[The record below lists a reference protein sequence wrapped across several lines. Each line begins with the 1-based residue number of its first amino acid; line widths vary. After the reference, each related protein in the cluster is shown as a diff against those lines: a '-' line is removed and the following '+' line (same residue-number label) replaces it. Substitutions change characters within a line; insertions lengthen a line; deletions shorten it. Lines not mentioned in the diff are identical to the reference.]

1 VRPRA
6 LLLSTL
12 LSSILLAASS
22 GLAADGAAPDIREG
36 SYSFWDRVR
45 VPRSSVAKERL
56 RAAVRSRMPRDIPTD
71 ELPAFDALLALRA
84 ATMLELV
91 GGGASND
98 PEVLFFL
105 GDSLVVADRGREEE
119 GRRILS
125 RALEL
130 EPEGASAARAWFTVA
145 LASNRL
151 MDFARERAA
160 YDQALRLEW
169 DRNKRAQITA
179 NRGEA
184 CMSLGD
190 LAAARKDYL
199 AALDSTSDS
208 QTHALASWGLAVAYA
223 RDDDLPDAL
232 RYAWEASRVR
242 FADAQG
248 NPVSA
253 LELPHVYFN
262 PAHDVHYYRALG
274 AMAAAE
280 QSDDARVR
288 KMELEW
294 AVSQWHRYL
303 NGARERGDRWIA
315 NATYQLRWCERRL
328 EAMARNQRP
337 ARSPSRTKPR

>member
-1 VRPRA
+1 MRPTRGIAGAA
-6 LLLSTL
+6 LLALSAVAVPAAAAE
-12 LSSILLAASS
+12 SSA
-22 GLAADGAAPDIREG
+22 G
-36 SYSFWDRVR
+36 YSFWDRVR
-45 VPRSSVAKERL
+45 VPKLGVVKERL
-56 RAAVRSRMPRDIPTD
+56 KAAVRSRVPRDIPTD
-71 ELPAFDALLALRA
+71 ELPAFDSLLALRA

-91 GGGASND
+91 GGAVSDD
-98 PEVLFFL
+98 PELLFFL

-119 GRRILS
+119 GRKILR
-125 RALEL
+125 RALSL
-130 EPEGASAARAWFTVA
+130 DPESGQAARAWFTVA

-151 MDFARERAA
+151 RDFAGERAA

-199 AALDSTSDS
+199 AALDATTDS
-208 QTHALASWGLAVAYA
+208 QTHALAAWGLAVAYA

-253 LELPHVYFN
+253 LDLPHVYFN
-262 PAHDVHYYRALG
+262 PPHDVHYYRALG

-280 QSDDARVR
+280 HADDTRVK

-303 NGARERGDRWIA
+303 NGAREHGDRWTA

-328 EAMARNQRP
+328 EALAKNARP
-337 ARSPSRTKPR
+337 AVRTKGALGSTKRGR